1 MDRASGSGVFGRDP
15 DALLDLIELPLT
27 EDAKRQTVR
36 NAALEAGSEWLKE
49 NYRKVWAELPQ
60 AHDFN
65 MPEDYYNTVKDR
77 TGITEWLGDFLNV
90 MLAAE
95 EEADAYTGLRV
106 DGTLR
111 EFKRFKPVDI
121 WFKFPIHEV
130 DTTGMLQDIK
140 PDEDGRSRSKR
151 NLAKSGKR
159 AKTKE
164 ERDDEMRSE
173 FEQTFEMLD
182 VEGKGK
188 VKKDEF
194 LTSVGYKERTL
205 KDRLKLFDG
214 KYSIDSNGYLR
225 NN

>member
-1 MDRASGSGVFGRDP
+1 M
-15 DALLDLIELPLT
+15 
-27 EDAKRQTVR
+27 
-36 NAALEAGSEWLKE
+36 
-49 NYRKVWAELPQ
+49 AEGKS
-60 AHDFN
+60 
-65 MPEDYYNTVKDR
+65 DYYNTVKDR

-95 EEADAYTGLRV
+95 EDADAYSGLRV

-140 PDEDGRSRSKR
+140 PDEESRSRSNR
-151 NLAKSGKR
+151 NLKKSGKR
-159 AKTKE
+159 ADKTPE
-164 ERDDEMRSE
+164 ERKNDARAE
-173 FEQTFEMLD
+173 FEEIFGMLD
-182 VEGKGK
+182 VEGRGK
-188 VKKDEF
+188 VKVDEF
-194 LTSVGYKERTL
+194 LRNVKYKERTL